1 MGGEIST
8 KKIDDEKM
16 WWKLWLFFDSIKFS
30 FALEKKTIFSSQIK
44 IKSKEKGKISLRFFH
59 SFSSHLR

>member
-30 FALEKKTIFSSQIK
+30 FALEKKQ
-44 IKSKEKGKISLRFFH
+44 
-59 SFSSHLR
+59 SFPLK